1 MIEIETVKS
10 PSPQPVIEAAV
21 TPVKKERVKVQRS
34 AAPKVQEEPM
44 VKKEKA
50 KYETNHPPHH
60 SSSSQKHTFV
70 GSQKYLIFP
79 PPHDLLN
86 YE

>member
-10 PSPQPVIEAAV
+10 PSPQPEVEAVV

-34 AAPKVQEEPM
+34 AAPKVEEEKM
-44 VKKEKA
+44 VKKEKT
-50 KYETNHPPHH
+50 KYETQPPPLH
-60 SSSSQKHTFV
+60 SSSQKHTFV
-70 GSQKYLIFP
+70 GSQMYLIFP